1 MPSFALTVET
11 VFGDGCIAELGQ
23 RAKARGLKHALVVTD
38 PGIKAAG
45 ILDSILASL
54 DEQGV
59 AHSVYDNVNPNP
71 SIPEVDGG
79 VQALKDAGADFVVAV
94 GGGSAIDAAKGIAV
108 TSAMGGE
115 SSKTYLFGVPGGNP
129 FPNQMKPLFAVPTTC
144 GTGSEISPA
153 AVITDPDTHY
163 KHLLLNC
170 TPNVAILDP
179 NLVAKM
185 PPAITAAT
193 GMDALTHAI
202 EAYVNPGNT
211 PFTRMFATRAIQQIN
226 AHLRQAVNGPDR
238 PGALRNML
246 YAADIAGQS
255 MAQGLGQVHGLSHV
269 VSGRLGTPHGV
280 ANAILL
286 SQVLEFHS
294 DFLADQ
300 LLEIAPLM
308 RINAYGMAAKDAA
321 KAVVAE
327 VRALR
332 DEIKIPS
339 KLSDASVGMKD
350 ADVAQFVDDAQ
361 KSQGIFIAAPRTV
374 SADDLAAIY
383 KSAL

>member
-1 MPSFALTVET
+1 MPSFALSVET

-23 RAKARGLKHALVVTD
+23 RAKAKGYKHALVVTD

-59 AHSVYDNVNPNP
+59 AHTTYDNVTPNP
-71 SIPEVDGG
+71 TVPEVDGG
-79 VQALKDAGADFVVAV
+79 VQAMKDSGADFVVGV
-94 GGGSAIDAAKGIAV
+94 GGGSAIDAAKGVAV
-108 TSAMGGE
+108 TAAMGGE
-115 SSKTYLFGVPGGNP
+115 TAKMYLFGAGTVP
-129 FPNQMKPLFAVPTTC
+129 FPNQRTPLFAIPTTC

-153 AVITDPDTHY
+153 AVITDPETHY

-170 TPNVAILDP
+170 TPDIAILDP

-185 PPAITAAT
+185 PAPITAAT

-211 PFTRMFATRAIQQIN
+211 PFTRMFATRAIQQSSMN
-226 AHLRQAVNGPDR
+226 LRQAVNGPDR
-238 PGALRNML
+238 PGALRHML

-255 MAQGLGQVHGLSHV
+255 MSQGLGQVHGLSHV
-269 VSGRLGTPHGV
+269 VSGRLGTAHGV

-286 SQVLEFHS
+286 SQVLEYHNE
-294 DFLADQ
+294 FLAPQ

-308 RINAYGMAAKDAA
+308 GINAVGMEARQAAKE
-321 KAVVAE
+321 VVVH

-339 KLSDASVGMKD
+339 KLSDPSVGMKES
-350 ADVAQFVDDAQ
+350 DVAQFVDDAQ
-361 KSQGIFIAAPRTV
+361 KSQGIFIAAPRAAT
-374 SADDLAAIY
+374 AEDLAAIY

>member
-11 VFGDGCIAELGQ
+11 VFGEGSIAELGQ
-23 RAKARGLKHALVVTD
+23 RAKAAGYKHALVVTD

-45 ILDSILASL
+45 IVDSVLASL

-59 AHSVYDNVNPNP
+59 AHTVYDNVTPNP
-71 SIPEVDGG
+71 TIAEVDGG
-79 VQALKDAGADFVVAV
+79 SDALKANSADFVIGV
-94 GGGSAIDAAKGIAV
+94 GGGSAIDAAKGVAV
-108 TSAMGGE
+108 TAAMGGE
-115 SSKTYLFGVPGGNP
+115 TSKTYLFGPGTTP

-185 PPAITAAT
+185 PAPITAAT

-211 PFTRMFATRAIQQIN
+211 PFTRMFATRAIHQISAN
-226 AHLRQAVNGPDR
+226 LRQAVNGPDR
-238 PGALRNML
+238 PAALKNML

-255 MAQGLGQVHGLSHV
+255 MSQGLGQVHGLSHV

-286 SQVLEFHS
+286 SQVLEFHNE
-294 DFLADQ
+294 FLADQ

-308 RINAYGMAAKDAA
+308 GINSHGMPAKQAAKE
-321 KAVVAE
+321 VVAQ

-332 DEIKIPS
+332 DDIKIPS
-339 KLSDASVGMKD
+339 KLSDASVGMKEG
-350 ADVAQFVDDAQ
+350 DVVQFVEDAQ
-361 KSQGIFIAAPRTV
+361 KSQGIFIAAPRAAT
-374 SADDLAAIY
+374 AEDLAAIY

>member
-1 MPSFALTVET
+1 MPSFALKVET
-11 VFGDGCIAELGQ
+11 VFGEGSIAELGQ
-23 RAKARGLKHALVVTD
+23 RAKAAGYKHALVVTD

-45 ILDSILASL
+45 ILDSVLASL
-54 DEQGV
+54 DEAEV

-79 VQALKDAGADFVVAV
+79 VQAFKDAGADFVVAV
-94 GGGSAIDAAKGIAV
+94 GGGSAIDAAKGVAV
-108 TSAMGGE
+108 TAQMGGGA
-115 SSKTYLFGVPGGNP
+115 KDYLFGVGKMP
-129 FPNQMKPLFAVPTTC
+129 FPSGMMPLFAIPTTC

-163 KHLLLNC
+163 KHLMLNC

-179 NLVAKM
+179 NLVSKM

-211 PFTRMFATRAIQQIN
+211 PFTRMFATRAIQQISM
-226 AHLRQAVNGPDR
+226 HLRQAVNGPDR
-238 PGALRNML
+238 PGALKHML

-255 MAQGLGQVHGLSHV
+255 MSQGLGQVHGLSHV

-286 SQVLEFHS
+286 SQVLEYHS
-294 DFLADQ
+294 EFLADQ

-308 RINAYGMAAKDAA
+308 GINAWGMPAKQAAKE
-321 KAVVAE
+321 VVST
-327 VRALR
+327 VRSLR
-332 DEIKIPS
+332 NDIKIPS
-339 KLSDASVGMKD
+339 KLSDVGMKD

-361 KSQGIFIAAPRTV
+361 KSQAIFIAAPRPAT
-374 SADDLAAIY
+374 AEDLTAIY

>member
-11 VFGDGCIAELGQ
+11 VFGEGCIAELGQ
-23 RAKARGLKHALVVTD
+23 RAKAKGYKHALIVTD

-45 ILDSILASL
+45 ILDSIMASL

-59 AHSVYDNVNPNP
+59 AHSVYDAVNPNP

-79 VQALKDAGADFVVAV
+79 VRAMKDSGADFVIGV

-108 TSAMGGE
+108 TFAMGGE
-115 SSKTYLFGVPGGNP
+115 TSKTFLFGPGTNP
-129 FPNQMKPLFAVPTTC
+129 FPNQMAPLFAIPTTC

-185 PPAITAAT
+185 PPPITAAT

-211 PFTRMFATRAIQQIN
+211 PFTRMFATRAIQQISAN
-226 AHLRQAVNGPDR
+226 LRQAVNGPDR
-238 PGALRNML
+238 PTAIKNML

-255 MAQGLGQVHGLSHV
+255 MSQGLGQVHGLSHV

-286 SQVLEFHS
+286 SQVLEFHNE
-294 DFLADQ
+294 FLADT

-308 RINAYGMAAKDAA
+308 GINAHGMEAKKAAKE
-321 KAVVAE
+321 VVAQ

-332 DEIKIPS
+332 DEIKVPG
-339 KLSDASVGMKD
+339 KLSDPSIGMTE
-350 ADVAQFVDDAQ
+350 ANIAQFVDDAQ
-361 KSQGIFIAAPRTV
+361 KSQAIFIAAPRAA
-374 SADDLAAIY
+374 SAEDLAAIY

>member
-1 MPSFALTVET
+1 MPSFALSVET

-23 RAKARGLKHALVVTD
+23 RAKAKGYKHALVVTD

-59 AHSVYDNVNPNP
+59 AHTTYDNVTPNP
-71 SIPEVDGG
+71 TVPEVDGG
-79 VQALKDAGADFVVAV
+79 VQAMKDSGADFVVGV
-94 GGGSAIDAAKGIAV
+94 GGGSAIDAAKGVAV
-108 TSAMGGE
+108 TAAMGGE
-115 SSKTYLFGVPGGNP
+115 TAKMYLFGAGTVP
-129 FPNQMKPLFAVPTTC
+129 FPNQRTPLFAIPTTC

-153 AVITDPDTHY
+153 AVITDPETHY

-170 TPNVAILDP
+170 TPDIAILDP

-185 PPAITAAT
+185 PAPITAAT

-211 PFTRMFATRAIQQIN
+211 PFTRMFATRAIQQISMN
-226 AHLRQAVNGPDR
+226 LRQAVNGPDR
-238 PGALRNML
+238 PGALRHML

-255 MAQGLGQVHGLSHV
+255 MSQGLGQVHGLSHV
-269 VSGRLGTPHGV
+269 VSGRLGTAHGV

-286 SQVLEFHS
+286 SQVLEYHNE
-294 DFLADQ
+294 FLAPQ

-308 RINAYGMAAKDAA
+308 GINAVGMEARQAAKE
-321 KAVVAE
+321 VVVH

-339 KLSDASVGMKD
+339 KLSDPSVGMKES
-350 ADVAQFVDDAQ
+350 DVAQFVDDAQ
-361 KSQGIFIAAPRTV
+361 KSQGIFIAAPRAAT
-374 SADDLAAIY
+374 ADDLTAIY